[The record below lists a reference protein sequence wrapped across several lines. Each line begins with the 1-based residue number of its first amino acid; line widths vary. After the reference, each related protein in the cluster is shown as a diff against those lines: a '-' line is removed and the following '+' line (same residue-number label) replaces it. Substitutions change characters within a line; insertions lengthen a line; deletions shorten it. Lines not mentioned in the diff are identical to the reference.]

1 MKLTKIFGIV
11 LSLHVV
17 VILLVMFQPGCQT
30 TDDKKPV
37 TNQPPGTGAPP
48 ASKPSFNQGLA
59 DPTPSG
65 SGESGQTTQSGLSE
79 PTRPDPGGIIVPGLT
94 PVPPDPNT
102 TEDLS
107 LSPANVSVYKVQRGD
122 TLWAIAGK
130 NNLTLNGLLNANP
143 NLDKNSRLAIG
154 QEILLPVGGVSNPA
168 ATVDPGVTP
177 VVSGGASYVVK
188 SGDSMTRIAQIHGV
202 SLAALLQANGLNNN
216 SIIRPGQKLSIPE
229 GGSPVT
235 APSAPSLVVPPGA
248 TTHTVKKGD
257 NLGRIS
263 AIYGTTV
270 KQIMEWN
277 GLSDPGKIQI
287 GQSLIVSKSGETAPS
302 PSEPEGIAPAVQ
314 DSSVQEF
321 FEGKVED
328 RPVVDVKEE

>member
-130 NNLTLNGLLNANP
+130 NNLTLSGLLNANP

-154 QEILLPVGGVSNPA
+154 QEILLPVGGVSNPVE
-168 ATVDPGVTP
+168 TIDPAVTP
-177 VVSGGASYVVK
+177 VLSGGASYVVK
-188 SGDSMTRIAQIHGV
+188 AGDSMTRIAQIHGV
-202 SLAALLQANGLNNN
+202 SLASLLQANGMSTS

-229 GGSPVT
+229 GGSST
-235 APSAPSLVVPPGA
+235 AAPLAPSLVVPPGA

-270 KQIMEWN
+270 AQIMEWN

-287 GQSLIVSKSGETAPS
+287 GQSLIVSESGASTTLPG
-302 PSEPEGIAPAVQ
+302 EPEGVAPDVQ
-314 DSSVQEF
+314 DSSVKEF
-321 FEGKVED
+321 FQGKVED

>member
-30 TDDKKPV
+30 TDGNKPEPK
-37 TNQPPGTGAPP
+37 QPLDTGDPP
-48 ASKPSFNQGLA
+48 VGKSSFNEGLK

-65 SGESGQTTQSGLSE
+65 SGDQGQTTQSGLSE
-79 PTRPDPGGIIVPGLT
+79 PTRPEPGGIIVPGVT
-94 PVPPDPNT
+94 PGSGT
-102 TEDLS
+102 TGDLN

-130 NNLTLNGLLNANP
+130 NNVTLSGLLSANP
-143 NLDKNSRLAIG
+143 NMDKNSRLAIG
-154 QEILLPVGGVSNPA
+154 QEIFLPVGGASNPIE
-168 ATVDPGVTP
+168 TVDPAVNP
-177 VVSGGASYVVK
+177 LVSQGEPYVVK
-188 SGDSMTRIAQIHGV
+188 PGDSMTRIAQIHGV
-202 SLAALLQANGLNNN
+202 SLASLLQANGMSAN
-216 SIIRPGQKLSIPE
+216 SIIRPGQTLSIPA
-229 GGSPVT
+229 GGASST
-235 APSAPSLVVPPGA
+235 AVPSAPSLIVPPGA

-263 AIYGTTV
+263 AIFGTTV
-270 KQIMEWN
+270 AQIMEWN

-287 GQSLIVSKSGETAPS
+287 GQSLIVSESGAVTPS
-302 PSEPEGIAPAVQ
+302 PSEPDGVAPAAQ

-321 FEGKVED
+321 FKGKVED

>member
-37 TNQPPGTGAPP
+37 TNQTPGTGDPP
-48 ASKPSFNQGLA
+48 ASKPSFNEGLT
-59 DPTPSG
+59 DPTPARPG
-65 SGESGQTTQSGLSE
+65 DQEPTTQAGLSE
-79 PTRPDPGGIIVPGLT
+79 PTRPEPGGIIVPGLT
-94 PVPPDPNT
+94 PVPPDPVT
-102 TEDLS
+102 PGDLN

-130 NNLTLNGLLNANP
+130 NNIPLNGLLNANP

-154 QEILLPVGGVSNPA
+154 QEILLPVGGVSNPVE
-168 ATVDPGVTP
+168 TVDTTVTP
-177 VVSGGASYVVK
+177 LVTQGEPYVVK
-188 SGDSMTRIAQIHGV
+188 PGDSMTRIAQIHGV
-202 SLAALLQANGLNNN
+202 SLVSLLQANGMSKN
-216 SIIRPGQKLSIPE
+216 SIIRPGQKLSIPA
-229 GGSPVT
+229 GGSSVAT
-235 APSAPSLVVPPGA
+235 PSAPSLVVPPGA
-248 TTHTVKKGD
+248 LTHTVKKGD

-270 KQIMEWN
+270 ARIMEWN

-287 GQSLIVSKSGETAPS
+287 GQSLIVSESGAVAPL
-302 PSEPEGIAPAVQ
+302 PSEPDGIAPAVQ
-314 DSSVQEF
+314 DSSVKEF
-321 FEGKVED
+321 FQGKVED
-328 RPVVDVKEE
+328 RPVIDVKEE